1 MFAGAAHLR
10 SGDHTTAFGSDY
22 AVTKVSVFIVTLNEA
37 ETIGA
42 TVQSV
47 ADFDEVIVVD
57 SGSTDD
63 TVAIAR
69 REGARVVHH
78 EWQGFSQQKAFAL
91 GLCSNEWCLNLDGD
105 EVVPPVLLGEL
116 KGLIASNQWDLIR
129 LRIEDI
135 FMGAPMHPKS
145 RKRAITRCFR
155 KSLVQYPTD
164 RRVHENI
171 QGKGRLVTTEQT
183 LTHWGYNDL
192 GIYVAKHI
200 KYARLR
206 AEDKFLAG
214 KRFNGL
220 KLMLIFPIT
229 FIKVYLLRGLIL
241 SGWRGLVQS
250 VVESFYAFLKEAY
263 LWIIE
268 RKSAGPD
275 S

>member
-1 MFAGAAHLR
+1 MR
-10 SGDHTTAFGSDY
+10 SGGHTTAFGSEY

-116 KGLIASNQWDLIR
+116 KGLKLQ
-129 LRIEDI
+129 I
-135 FMGAPMHPKS
+135 F
-145 RKRAITRCFR
+145 
-155 KSLVQYPTD
+155 
-164 RRVHENI
+164 E
-171 QGKGRLVTTEQT
+171 
-183 LTHWGYNDL
+183 
-192 GIYVAKHI
+192 
-200 KYARLR
+200 
-206 AEDKFLAG
+206 
-214 KRFNGL
+214 
-220 KLMLIFPIT
+220 
-229 FIKVYLLRGLIL
+229 
-241 SGWRGLVQS
+241 
-250 VVESFYAFLKEAY
+250 
-263 LWIIE
+263 
-268 RKSAGPD
+268 
-275 S
+275 

>member
-1 MFAGAAHLR
+1 M
-10 SGDHTTAFGSDY
+10 
-22 AVTKVSVFIVTLNEA
+22 TKVSVFIVTLNEA

-116 KGLIASNQWDLIR
+116 KGLIASDQWDLIR

-220 KLMLIFPIT
+220 KLTAYFPHNLYQSLLITWTDTVGLARFGAIGRGVVLCLPE
-229 FIKVYLLRGLIL
+229 RGLPMD
-241 SGWRGLVQS
+241 
-250 VVESFYAFLKEAY
+250 Y
-263 LWIIE
+263 
-268 RKSAGPD
+268 RKGICRS
-275 S
+275 